1 MSYPMSLRMTPLR
14 PPSCRGT
21 RGFSLIEVLC
31 ALLIFAVGVL
41 GLLKLQAVSV
51 QQASGARYRAIAA
64 AQAASLIGRLWTTDR
79 TAATLQAQF
88 GSAAGGAG
96 YTNWRASVEASG
108 LPNVAGRAPTVSFT
122 TVPGGSSATA
132 SSLATVTIFWKAPGD
147 SGYHNHV
154 VLAQVK

>member
-1 MSYPMSLRMTPLR
+1 MSHPMSLRMIPLR
-14 PPSCRGT
+14 FPPRRGA

-64 AQAASLIGRLWTTDR
+64 AQAASLIGSLWTTDR
-79 TAATLQAQF
+79 SAATLQAQF
-88 GSAAGGAG
+88 GSAAGGPG
-96 YTNWRASVEASG
+96 YTSWRASVEASG
-108 LPNVAGRAPTVSFT
+108 LPNVAGKAPTVSFT
-122 TVPGGSSATA
+122 TVPGGGSATA
-132 SSLATVTIFWKAPGD
+132 SSLATVTIFWKAAGD
-147 SGYHNHV
+147 GDYRNHV

>member
-1 MSYPMSLRMTPLR
+1 MSHRMNPRR
-14 PPSCRGT
+14 PSSRRGA

-31 ALLIFAVGVL
+31 ALLIFAIGVL
-41 GLLKLQAVSV
+41 GLVKLQAVSV

-79 TAATLQAQF
+79 SAATLQAQF

-96 YTNWRASVEASG
+96 YTSWRASVEASG
-108 LPNVAGRAPTVSFT
+108 LPNVAGKLPTVSFT

-132 SSLATVTIFWKAPGD
+132 SSLATVTVFWKAPGD
-147 SGYHNHV
+147 TGYHSHV

>member
-1 MSYPMSLRMTPLR
+1 MSLRMNLHHS
-14 PPSCRGT
+14 PSRRSV

-31 ALLIFAVGVL
+31 ALLIFAIGVL

-64 AQAASLIGRLWTTDR
+64 AQASSLIGRMWTTDR

-88 GSAAGGAG
+88 GSASDGAA
-96 YTNWRASVEASG
+96 YTSWRAAVEASG
-108 LPNVAGRAPTVSFT
+108 LPNVAGRPPTVGFT
-122 TVPGGSSATA
+122 TVAGGSSATA